1 MSHSIDA
8 KRLPRRRVHPL
19 GAAAFLT
26 VALALAGCGGSSSP
40 GVAHL
45 ASEKGSDSTS
55 SESGGSSPESP
66 AGLQQA
72 AVAYAKCMRSNG
84 VPNFPDPNPGGGFLF
99 HASRGLI
106 SSPLFKAAQAKCDK
120 LLPGGG
126 LPGGPG
132 SEPPSAQTLARFLK
146 IARCMRKHG
155 VSDFPDPRT
164 SAPPNPL
171 GSGIAVVSD
180 IEGVIL
186 LFPSTIDQQS
196 PAYTRAAAAC
206 AFPLH
211 NH

>member
-8 KRLPRRRVHPL
+8 KRLTRRRAHLL

-26 VALALAGCGGSSSP
+26 VALALGGCGGSSSP

-132 SEPPSAQTLARFLK
+132 SEPPSAQTLAKFLK

-155 VSDFPDPRT
+155 VSGFPDPRT

-171 GSGIAVVSD
+171 GSGIAEVSD

-196 PAYTRAAAAC
+196 PAFTRAAATC